1 MSTESTSAGF
11 PLASILT
18 IIFVIAKLAGLV
30 TWSWWWVF
38 SPILISTGVILAI
51 LFVVFGVMVLAGL
64 AKAIID

>member
-1 MSTESTSAGF
+1 MSTENTSGF
-11 PLASILT
+11 PLVSILT

-38 SPILISTGVILAI
+38 SPLLISAGVLLAT
-51 LFVVFGVMVLAGL
+51 LFAALGVMVLAGL